1 MKCPKCG
8 FENRPNLQ
16 FCEQCGE
23 PLGQAGTVAC
33 AACGHPNAA
42 GLRFCEECG
51 KPLGQAGTVACLACG
66 HSNAAGLRFCE
77 ECGKPLG
84 KRRRPGLLA
93 RPIAFVRRRP
103 LWAAGLVL
111 ALVALALGIDYLR
124 HPVTRD
130 EASSIAGAAVQLYDP
145 RLAEVAPE
153 VHQFQDEGG
162 DTFVS
167 YSYTKDLSVALE
179 DGSTTQLTVGAVV
192 VINRDTGEVQLITV
206 R

>member
-8 FENRPNLQ
+8 FENRPNLR
-16 FCEQCGE
+16 FCEECGE

-33 AACGHPNAA
+33 AACGHPNA
-42 GLRFCEECG
+42 
-51 KPLGQAGTVACLACG
+51 P
-66 HSNAAGLRFCE
+66 GLRFCE

-84 KRRRPGLLA
+84 KRRPPGLLA
-93 RPIAFVRRRP
+93 RPFAFVRRRP

-111 ALVALALGIDYLR
+111 ALVALGVGIDYLR
-124 HPVTRD
+124 HPVTRG

-153 VHQFQDEGG
+153 VNQFQNEGG

-179 DGSTTQLTVGAVV
+179 DGGTSQLTVGAVV